1 MLLDY
6 YSEYWF
12 IHFRPQLT
20 KEKMNDSPG
29 PQGNSCL
36 RSQRNLWLGGLIVG
50 AALVAGITVGIVKA
64 VRHDATPASSL
75 VATAPV
81 GNNIASEP
89 TRTPTH
95 SDTTATSTPS
105 ISSTMAT
112 QVPAAIT
119 FGPSPFEGTAMPTDS
134 ATTSTGI
141 LIRTTST
148 PSTSSTLNP
157 TITLPL
163 AAITPNPSTTTASSV
178 TGNPITILSP
188 SPTITTLNPSKT
200 TSNPTLADASVNLP
214 KLGSVDGVAYFY
226 CPATTQ
232 ENVHHVILL
241 HGGAY
246 TKEIWVENGILDM
259 FCAVPQVSVT
269 ALDLSTA
276 AGHESLQGILNSL
289 DASAEVQIS
298 KPVVL
303 ITPSASGKTIVDW
316 IINGNA
322 TDIPVYIETWVPIA
336 TGSLPLASDQQM
348 ESLVPLPILAIN
360 GNLDSAGG
368 KYSQRLARLAG
379 AKAVELQ
386 GGHPVYNESPD
397 EFVHE
402 VLLFLGIDT

>member
-1 MLLDY
+1 M
-6 YSEYWF
+6 
-12 IHFRPQLT
+12 T
-20 KEKMNDSPG
+20 KERMNDSPG

-50 AALVAGITVGIVKA
+50 AALVAGTGITVGIVKA
-64 VRHDATPASSL
+64 VRHDSTPASSL

-95 SDTTATSTPS
+95 LDTTATSTPS

-119 FGPSPFEGTAMPTDS
+119 
-134 ATTSTGI
+134 
-141 LIRTTST
+141 
-148 PSTSSTLNP
+148 
-157 TITLPL
+157 
-163 AAITPNPSTTTASSV
+163 
-178 TGNPITILSP
+178 
-188 SPTITTLNPSKT
+188 
-200 TSNPTLADASVNLP
+200 NLP

-232 ENVHHVILL
+232 ENVHHIILL

-289 DASAEVQIS
+289 DALAEVQIS

-322 TDIPVYIETWVPIA
+322 TDIPEYIETWVPIA
-336 TGSLPLASDQQM
+336 TGSLPLASDQQV
-348 ESLVPLPILAIN
+348 ESLIPLPILAIN

-402 VLLFLGIDT
+402 VLLFLGIDTGLD